1 MQLPKL
7 SQLRNLSLGLLAAGS
22 LLLPASQAEAA
33 ASAEIT
39 QMTDDVTSLT
49 DLAKTVV
56 LPVAGIIIAFSGG
69 ALIVKRVIY
78 S

>member
-1 MQLPKL
+1 MRLPKL
-7 SQLRNLSLGLLAAGS
+7 SQLRNVSLGLLAAGS

-33 ASAEIT
+33 ASSEIT

-49 DLAKTVV
+49 DLAKDVV

>member
-1 MQLPKL
+1 MRLPKL
-7 SQLRNLSLGLLAAGS
+7 SKLRNVSLGLLAAGS
-22 LLLPASQAEAA
+22 LLLPASQAQAV

-39 QMTDDVTSLT
+39 QMTDDMTSLT
-49 DLAKTVV
+49 DLAKDVV